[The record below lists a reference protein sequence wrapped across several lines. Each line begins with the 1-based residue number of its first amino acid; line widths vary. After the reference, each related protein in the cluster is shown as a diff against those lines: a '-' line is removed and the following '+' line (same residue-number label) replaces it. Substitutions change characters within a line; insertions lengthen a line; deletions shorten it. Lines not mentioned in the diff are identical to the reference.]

1 MSDNLWL
8 RVISCEYKAYSFIK
22 GVDTVTENEITA
34 EELPVEDD
42 TELLASE
49 TKRRRKEGRADDS
62 AAMQAAVCLILSI
75 ALVLLN
81 TVDADTAG
89 ELFSRV
95 RELSADTAEI
105 IPDPIELIINYF
117 NSR

>member
-1 MSDNLWL
+1 M
-8 RVISCEYKAYSFIK
+8 
-22 GVDTVTENEITA
+22 TENEIIA

-42 TELLASE
+42 TELLATE

-62 AAMQAAVCLILSI
+62 AAMQAAVCLILAI
-75 ALVLLN
+75 ALVVLN
-81 TVDADTAG
+81 TAYPDTAG

-105 IPDPIELIINYF
+105 IPDPIELIVHYF